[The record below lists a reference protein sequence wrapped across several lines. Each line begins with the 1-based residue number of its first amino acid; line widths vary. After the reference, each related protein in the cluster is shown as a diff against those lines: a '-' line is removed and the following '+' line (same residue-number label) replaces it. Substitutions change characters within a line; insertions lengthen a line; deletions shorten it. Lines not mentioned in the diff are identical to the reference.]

1 MCHASCSSIGASV
14 RIAGFASG
22 MVSRVS
28 IASPFLFA
36 DSSLWVA
43 AQEYSPILVNMEH
56 RPVMINNVKVVS
68 KFRVIV
74 SCLYKLYQTVPHN
87 SYNVILPKK
96 NSYNVINIYQ
106 ENFEIMFFP
115 VGRERQRE
123 KSHIE
128 CI

>member
-56 RPVMINNVKVVS
+56 
-68 KFRVIV
+68 
-74 SCLYKLYQTVPHN
+74 
-87 SYNVILPKK
+87 
-96 NSYNVINIYQ
+96 
-106 ENFEIMFFP
+106 
-115 VGRERQRE
+115 
-123 KSHIE
+123 
-128 CI
+128 